1 MKEFTLLWN
10 VCLRSLSSLGSES
23 VVRNFCSV
31 FPRAP
36 LAAMDRLMRAGARF
50 SEGRG
55 SPVFAKRFMKGDK

>member
-1 MKEFTLLWN
+1 MIKSTKFWYKYFM
-10 VCLRSLSSLGSES
+10 SLSLGSES
-23 VVRNFCSV
+23 AVRNFCSV

-50 SEGRG
+50 SEGRS